1 MPKANRRQFLIQ
13 AAAGLAGLFIP
24 ANAAVGAITDAP
36 VHGPHPTPRPGITG
50 AKVLTKEQLA
60 DTPDFI
66 PLFDD
71 IRAIPE
77 IADGIRCN
85 CGCAG
90 LPGFY
95 SLLSCYEGD
104 GMARE
109 CRICEGQGR
118 VIARLRKEG
127 KTLEQIR
134 VAIDAQFG

>member
-1 MPKANRRQFLIQ
+1 MVQ
-13 AAAGLAGLFIP
+13 AAAGVACLFIP
-24 ANAAVGAITDAP
+24 ARLAIAALGDSRVR
-36 VHGPHPTPRPGITG
+36 GPHPTPRPGITG
-50 AKVLTKEQLA
+50 ANVLTKEQLA
-60 DTPDFI
+60 DTPDLI

-90 LPGFY
+90 QPGFY
-95 SLLSCYEGD
+95 SLLSCYEAD

-118 VIARLRKEG
+118 VTTRLHKEG
-127 KTLEQIR
+127 KTLDEIR
-134 VAIDAQFG
+134 VAIDARFG

>member
-1 MPKANRRQFLIQ
+1 MPGTNRREFLVRM
-13 AAAGLAGLFIP
+13 AVGLAAFLVP
-24 ANAAVGAITDAP
+24 ARVTAASGAHAGRS
-36 VHGPHPTPRPGITG
+36 GPHPTPRPGITG
-50 AKVLTKEQLA
+50 AQVLTKEQLA
-60 DTPDFI
+60 DTPELI
-66 PLFDD
+66 SLFDD

-90 LPGFY
+90 LPGYY

-104 GMARE
+104 GMARD

-118 VIARLRKEG
+118 VTTRLRKEG
-127 KTLEQIR
+127 KTLGEIR